1 MTFKTQEE
9 LDIFLLNGGRVQFLN
24 WKKSSSTFMY
34 RDLDGRLYYG
44 DDLDP
49 DHKFGKPVALDYRQV
64 RRFVPVPIVAAP
76 KKVTNLPMGHHVVFG
91 TGLLV
96 GWFITTVIC
105 TGIFK

>member
-1 MTFKTQEE
+1 MIFKTQEE

-34 RDLDGRLYYG
+34 RDLGGRLYYG

-64 RRFVPVPIVAAP
+64 RRFVPVPVKVKP
-76 KKVTNLPMGHHVVFG
+76 PKDKKVHPYFMCAIVFNIG
-91 TGLLV
+91 ALSGVLV
-96 GWFITTVIC
+96 AITLGWL
-105 TGIFK
+105 G